1 MTRLSIRKMPR
12 TVSYQI
18 LFVDC
23 IHTNA
28 YLLNMSTTSSIIKQN
43 SSDVHPNVVS
53 RGGELLV
60 GVE

>member
-1 MTRLSIRKMPR
+1 MSRLSIRKM
-12 TVSYQI
+12 VGAFSYAI

-28 YLLNMSTTSSIIKQN
+28 YLLNMSTTSSIIKRN
-43 SSDVHPNVVS
+43 SSDVHPNVAS
-53 RGGELLV
+53 RGDQLLV

>member
-1 MTRLSIRKMPR
+1 MPR

-23 IHTNA
+23 IHANV
-28 YLLNMSTTSSIIKQN
+28 YLLNMSTTSSIIKRN
-43 SSDVHPNVVS
+43 SSDVHPNVIS
-53 RGGELLV
+53 CGGKILV